1 MGTAVGDQW
10 LSVCNNA
17 PLVRNQFGLRI
28 SRSRSP
34 QPVPLDNQNV
44 LGTIC
49 PWGLNF
55 GGPFVQGIN
64 WGPILWGPNVWG
76 RYEFGTKFY
85 LLS

>member
-49 PWGLNF
+49 PWESIWDQFCGGQMF
-55 GGPFVQGIN
+55 GEDMS
-64 WGPILWGPNVWG
+64 LGPNFI
-76 RYEFGTKFY
+76 YY
-85 LLS
+85 LNGDL